1 MFKKSMRA
9 RLIAGLIAAG
19 VFTSNAMADFSDAIP
34 TSLLPD
40 GFWTLATLVFGVVV
54 TISGIVIGIK
64 LIKRA
69 RG

>member
-1 MFKKSMRA
+1 MFKSVKS
-9 RLIAGLIAAG
+9 RLVVALIAAG
-19 VFTSNAMADFSDAIP
+19 IFTSNAMADFAGSIP
-34 TSLLPD
+34 TSLIPD
-40 GFWTLATLVFGVVV
+40 GFWTLVTLVFGVVV